1 MKVKQTVFSGR
12 PRLAMFI
19 AGLLQFASLQAACQV
34 SPELCGPLNKAPWDY
49 RKDKQFYKIVE
60 DNHFTPQVESLMR
73 GQSGSLVAPDIDYT
87 LTVFPN
93 HHRALL
99 AATRLA
105 ERDQSQLRNQLPRP
119 IECYYERA
127 LRFRADDVVV
137 RMLYAQFLYK
147 RNRGPEALSHL
158 DEVIRRA
165 DDNPL
170 TLKNVGLVLLEM
182 KEYDRAILMV
192 KRLEE
197 LQSGDTQLRDAL
209 ISAKKLPAVSQEAA
223 PATPASAGQGISA
236 KP

>member
-1 MKVKQTVFSGR
+1 MRYRAFRVPGYSRMALV
-12 PRLAMFI
+12 A
-19 AGLLQFASLQAACQV
+19 AGLLQFVSLPAIGQV

-73 GQSGSLVAPDIDYT
+73 GQSGSLVAPDIEYT

-137 RMLYAQFLYK
+137 RMFYAQFLFK
-147 RNRGPEALSHL
+147 RKRTPEALSHL
-158 DEVIRRA
+158 EEVVRRA
-165 DDNPL
+165 DNNPL
-170 TLKNVGLVLLEM
+170 TLKNVGLILLEM
-182 KEYDRAILMV
+182 KEFERAIEMV
-192 KRLEE
+192 KKLDE
-197 LQSGDTQLRDAL
+197 LQSGDSQLRNAL
-209 ISAKKLPAVSQEAA
+209 IAAKKLPEATTENATTVSPAAVDG
-223 PATPASAGQGISA
+223 TPA